1 MPSEPEQADE
11 RSASAALGRPIVLV
25 GYRGVGKSTVA
36 RHLALALAWDWV
48 DADVELE
55 LRAGKSIAAIFADEG
70 EPVFRD
76 LEADTLAQL
85 LRRER
90 LVIAAGG
97 GVVLRESNRGLL
109 KDFARVVWLQAGPET
124 ILERLA
130 ADTTTA
136 ARRPN
141 LTSRGNAEEVIHL
154 LQQREPLYEQA
165 ADLAVE
171 AERRS
176 PEEIAAEIVQRLQL
190 APRTEPA

>member
-1 MPSEPEQADE
+1 M
-11 RSASAALGRPIVLV
+11 
-25 GYRGVGKSTVA
+25 
-36 RHLALALAWDWV
+36 
-48 DADVELE
+48 
-55 LRAGKSIAAIFADEG
+55 RAGKAIAAIFADDG

-76 LEADTLAQL
+76 LEADILAQL

-141 LTSRGNAEEVIHL
+141 LTTRGSAEEVVHL
-154 LQQREPLYEQA
+154 LQQREPLYEQS
-165 ADLAVE
+165 ADLAVD
-171 AERRS
+171 AERRP

>member
-1 MPSEPEQADE
+1 MASEPEQANE

-55 LRAGKSIAAIFADEG
+55 LRAGKSIAAIFADDG

-76 LEADTLAQL
+76 LEAETLAKL
-85 LRRER
+85 LSRER

-97 GVVLRESNRGLL
+97 GVVLRESNRGRL

-124 ILERLA
+124 ILERIA

-136 ARRPN
+136 ARRPS

-165 ADLAVE
+165 ADLAVD

-176 PEEIAAEIVQRLQL
+176 PEQIAAEIVQRLQL